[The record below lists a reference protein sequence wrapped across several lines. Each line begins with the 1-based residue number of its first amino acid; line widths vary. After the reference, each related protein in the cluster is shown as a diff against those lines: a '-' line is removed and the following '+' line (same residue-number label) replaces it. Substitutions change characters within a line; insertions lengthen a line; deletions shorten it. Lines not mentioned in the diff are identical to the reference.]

1 VLLSFSG
8 RPLSEGEMDS
18 FLKKLAKAQP
28 NPGGGA
34 AAAFGARLGLALLE
48 KVVCL
53 EGQRPVSPTGSQ
65 GLAWEET
72 RARLRRLADLL
83 RELQER
89 DVQAYSRLAAARA
102 SADTERLTAAA
113 QEAVSCPEEI
123 ARQAAEALELMARAG
138 KGCRRHLL
146 SDLLVGCE
154 FLGAALRGAHHIAG
168 ANLPLVGQE
177 ASRQELLR
185 KLRQARQ
192 RHEALYRRVQE
203 ALLARSRS

>member
-1 VLLSFSG
+1 
-8 RPLSEGEMDS
+8 MDS
-18 FLKKLAKAQP
+18 FLKELAKAQP

-34 AAAFGARLGLALLE
+34 AAALGARLGLALLE

-53 EGQRPVSPTGSQ
+53 EGQRPVNPKGHQ

-72 RARLRRLADLL
+72 RARLRRLAERL
-83 RELQER
+83 RELQDQ

-102 SADTERLTAAA
+102 AGDAQRLTAAA
-113 QEAVSCPEEI
+113 QAAVSCPEEI
-123 ARQAAEALELMARAG
+123 ARQAAAALELLAWAG
-138 KGCRRHLL
+138 ERCRRHLL

-177 ASRQELLR
+177 TTRQALAW
-185 KLRQARQ
+185 KLRQAWQ
-192 RHEALYRRVQE
+192 RDEDLYQRVQR
-203 ALLARSRS
+203 ALLARSKF

>member
-1 VLLSFSG
+1 
-8 RPLSEGEMDS
+8 MDS
-18 FLKKLAKAQP
+18 FLKELAKAQP

-53 EGQRPVSPTGSQ
+53 EGWRPVDPRGHQ

-72 RARLRRLADLL
+72 RGRLRRLAKSLW
-83 RELQER
+83 ELQEQ
-89 DVQAYSRLAAARA
+89 DVQAYSRLSAARA
-102 SADTERLTAAA
+102 AGDAQRLTAAA
-113 QEAVSCPEEI
+113 QEAVNCPEEI
-123 ARQAAEALELMARAG
+123 ARQAAEALKLLAWAG
-138 KGCRRHLL
+138 ECCRRHLL

-177 ASRQELLR
+177 ATRQSLAR
-185 KLRQARQ
+185 KLRQAWQ
-192 RHEALYRRVQE
+192 RDEALYSRVQG
-203 ALLARSRS
+203 ALLARSESRVSSPEF